1 MSELRKD
8 PILGRWV
15 IIASERAAR
24 PVDFQQKVP
33 APVKSNVSCPFCE
46 GNEATTPPEIYA
58 LRKPF
63 SNANG
68 RDWLVRVVPNKFPV
82 LAIEGKIDKRGK
94 GLYDQM
100 RGIGAHEVIIETPQ
114 HISSFTPLPEE
125 HIQNIFNTYQ
135 TRMLD
140 LKKDTRFAFGL
151 IFKNVGDRAGASLEH
166 THSQLVVT
174 PIVPIRISQEI
185 EGAKNFHNYR
195 GRCIFC
201 DIIHQEI
208 EDDERIIINDEHFV
222 ALCPFASRFPFET
235 VILPKQ
241 HFTHFEMIPSHL
253 IPSLVR
259 IVKQVF
265 LKLEKALNNPAY
277 NMLIHT
283 TPFTMEETEYY
294 HWHIEII
301 PRITRVAGFEWGTGF
316 YINSVP
322 PENAAKYLKEINLPS
337 T

>member
-15 IIASERAAR
+15 IVASERAKR
-24 PVDFQQKVP
+24 PVDFKPDPV
-33 APVKSNVSCPFCE
+33 APPKPTSSCPFCE
-46 GNEATTPPEIYA
+46 GNEKITPPEIYA
-58 LRKPF
+58 IRKPF
-63 SNANG
+63 SAPNAKN
-68 RDWLVRVVPNKFPV
+68 WLVRVVPNKFPA
-82 LAIEGKIDKRGK
+82 LAIEGNIDKRGK
-94 GLYDQM
+94 GLYDYM

-114 HISSFTPLPEE
+114 HMSSFTPLPEE
-125 HIQNIFNTYQ
+125 QIQLIFQTYQ
-135 TRMLD
+135 ARMSD
-140 LKKDTRFAFGL
+140 LKKDNRFAYGL

-174 PIVPIRISQEI
+174 PIIPIRILQEMKGS
-185 EGAKNFHNYR
+185 ESFYQYR

-208 EDDERIIINDEHFV
+208 EDDERVVINDEHFI
-222 ALCPFASRFPFET
+222 AISPFASRFPFET
-235 VILPKQ
+235 WILPKQ
-241 HFTHFEMIPSHL
+241 HLTHFEMIPPHL
-253 IPSLVR
+253 IPALAR
-259 IVKQVF
+259 IAKQVF
-265 LKLEKALNNPAY
+265 MKLEKALNNPAY

-283 TPFTMEETEYY
+283 TPFTMDETEYY

-322 PENAAKYLKEINLPS
+322 PEDATKYLKEIS
-337 T
+337 I

>member
-24 PVDFQQKVP
+24 PVDFQHKSS
-33 APVKSNVSCPFCE
+33 ASIKSNTPCPFCE

-63 SNANG
+63 ANANG

-82 LAIEGKIDKRGK
+82 LAIEGKIDKRGR

-114 HISSFTPLPEE
+114 HLSSFTPLPEE

-135 TRMLD
+135 ARLLD

-174 PIVPIRISQEI
+174 PIVSIRILQEI

-195 GRCIFC
+195 GRCVFC

-222 ALCPFASRFPFET
+222 AVCPFASRFPFET

-241 HFTHFEMIPSHL
+241 HLTHFEMIPSHM
-253 IPSLVR
+253 IPSLVH

-265 LKLEKALNNPAY
+265 LKLEKALDNPAY

-283 TPFTMEETEYY
+283 TPFAMEETEYY

-322 PENAAKYLKEINLPS
+322 PEDAVKYLKEIII
-337 T
+337 